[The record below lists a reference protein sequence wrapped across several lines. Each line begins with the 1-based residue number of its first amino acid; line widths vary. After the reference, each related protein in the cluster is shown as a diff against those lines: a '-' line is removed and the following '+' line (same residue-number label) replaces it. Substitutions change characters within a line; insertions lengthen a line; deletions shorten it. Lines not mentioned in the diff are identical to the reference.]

1 MQVTYTIQ
9 GDINTSVQVGD
20 NIYFCLKSPD
30 ASYQTSNSFVHSG
43 VVSGIEKLAGNTNII
58 VTATNF
64 SNVPGGANFPTT
76 NMNDYFLFFAKDTSA
91 NLNRIKGYYASV
103 LFRNDSN
110 KRAELYTV
118 GAEIQQSSK

>member
-30 ASYQTSNSFVHSG
+30 ASYQTSNSFVYSG
-43 VVSGIEKLAGNTNII
+43 VISGIEKLAGNTNII

-118 GAEIQQSSK
+118 GAEIQKSSK

>member
-30 ASYQTSNSFVHSG
+30 ASYQTSNSFVYSG
-43 VVSGIEKLAGNTNII
+43 VISGIEKLAGNTNII

-91 NLNRIKGYYASV
+91 NLNRIKGYYANV

>member
-30 ASYQTSNSFVHSG
+30 ASYQTSNSFVYSG
-43 VVSGIEKLAGNTNII
+43 VISGIEKLAGNTNII

>member
-9 GDINTSVQVGD
+9 GDVNTSVQVGD

-43 VVSGIEKLAGNTNII
+43 VVSGIEKVGGNTNII
-58 VTATNF
+58 VTATNI
-64 SNVPGGANFPTT
+64 SNVPGGNNFQFT

-110 KRAELYTV
+110 EHAELYTV
-118 GAEIQQSSK
+118 GAEIQKSSK

>member
-30 ASYQTSNSFVHSG
+30 ASYQTSNSFVYSG
-43 VVSGIEKLAGNTNII
+43 VISGIEKLAGNTNII
-58 VTATNF
+58 VNATNF

>member
-1 MQVTYTIQ
+1 
-9 GDINTSVQVGD
+9 
-20 NIYFCLKSPD
+20 
-30 ASYQTSNSFVHSG
+30 
-43 VVSGIEKLAGNTNII
+43 
-58 VTATNF
+58 
-64 SNVPGGANFPTT
+64 
-76 NMNDYFLFFAKDTSA
+76 MNDYFLFFAKDTSA